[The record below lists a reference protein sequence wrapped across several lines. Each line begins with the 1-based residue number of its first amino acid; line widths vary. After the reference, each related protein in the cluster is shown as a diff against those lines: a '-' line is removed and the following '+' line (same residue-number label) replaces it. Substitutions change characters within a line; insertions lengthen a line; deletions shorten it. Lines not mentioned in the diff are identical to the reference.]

1 MIRTAMTAL
10 ALGMLTAGAA
20 PADGPRV
27 LMLTKSQ
34 GFQHSVV
41 ARKSPE
47 ELSLAEKIVT
57 DLGKKHGFEVT
68 CTKDGTVV
76 TPEGLKDFDVVYFF
90 TQGDIDSDKRNVFER
105 SPGVPIE
112 TRDCVLE
119 FVKKGGGFVGTH
131 CGGADTWHNW
141 IDAGEKPFLAMVGGE
156 FIGHGSQQESSIRVV
171 DPKFPAV
178 QGWPGQVKLTDEW
191 YAYDGF
197 HKNMRVLIMLE
208 TEGMKEP
215 LYNRDDYPI
224 TWCSQYG
231 DGRVFYTGM
240 GHREDVWENPLYQEM
255 VAKAILWAGKV
266 VDGDATPNLKELFG
280 DEDAAL
286 ERINPPRKK

>member
-1 MIRTAMTAL
+1 MMRAGRIAVALWVLGGSGAL
-10 ALGMLTAGAA
+10 AE
-20 PADGPRV
+20 GPRV

-34 GFQHSVV
+34 GFQHPVV
-41 ARKSPE
+41 GRKSPD
-47 ELSLAEKIVT
+47 ELSMAEKIVT
-57 DLGKKHGFEVT
+57 ELGKKHGFTVT
-68 CTKDGTVV
+68 CTKDGSIV
-76 TPEGLKDFDVVYFF
+76 TPEGLKDFDVLYFF

-112 TRDCVLE
+112 TRDCVME

-141 IDAGEKPFLAMVGGE
+141 IVDGEKPFLQMVGGE
-156 FIGHGSQQESSIRVV
+156 FVGHGSQQESSVRVV

-178 QGWPGQVKLTDEW
+178 QGWPSQFKLTDEW

-197 HKNMRVLIMLE
+197 HKNMHVLMLLE

-215 LYNRDDYPI
+215 LYDRDDYPI
-224 TWCSQYG
+224 TWCSEYG

-255 VAKAILWAGKV
+255 VAKGILWAGKKI
-266 VDGDATPNLKELFG
+266 DADASPNLKELFG
-280 DEDAAL
+280 DEAAAL
-286 ERINPPRKK
+286 ERINPKKK